1 MQLWILSK
9 VIIVTMTGLLMNGE
23 ILESASEINHPPELR
38 EEMPDPETIVPWA
51 EYEIDVRDVFSDVD
65 GDELV
70 FSALSQSQS
79 VAKVEVEGSIIKVMA
94 QKTGKVTIIVTAS
107 DQRGGTASTAYRF
120 IVN

>member
-9 VIIVTMTGLLMNGE
+9 VIIVTMTGFLMNGE
-23 ILESASEINHPPELR
+23 ILESESEINHPPELR